1 MVVLDEPGLGPVE
14 VFEQPP
20 SRRRFSPGDV
30 LRLVIGLALV
40 GVGTL
45 VARTARSTLEGLETD
60 LVEAFGRLPDGVETA
75 LLTFAQLFTSVVP
88 AIAFVV
94 LLVKRRWK
102 VALLLFATTMV
113 SNLAMTAAD
122 VVLSN
127 RALDQVLER
136 LQVQDSVVDAT
147 YPNSHVVAATIA
159 VVTVAAPW
167 LSQQWKRA
175 LWWGVAVLVLL
186 RLMAVAYPAFD
197 VVVAVG
203 VGIASGS
210 LVLLLFGSPSNEPRP
225 EELVDGLVEV
235 GVAPLRIDRRG
246 RVGSS
251 IRYRVD
257 DLVQGELG
265 VTLRTPDEAD
275 ADLLNRAY
283 RSLRFRSSE
292 VGHRFAT
299 LKRRM
304 EHEALA
310 LTLAERRD
318 VRAPRVVQLGTTER
332 GSAFLVTQQPE
343 NRPLVPDDLAEP
355 EVLTSAWRQLGR
367 LHDAGIAHRA
377 ISLEVLRRDDH
388 GAVWLQDFDDAETA
402 PTERD
407 RARDVA
413 ELLTETAAVIGAG
426 PAVTAAVDA
435 LGPDRVAPS
444 VRMLQPLALPPATR
458 ARAKARPE
466 LLDQLRAAVIDA
478 TGAPELELEDLERV
492 KPRTVLI
499 VVASALAFYSL
510 LPQFAN
516 LSDTVSAFG
525 DAELGWIAALVG
537 ASAVTYVFAAISFEG
552 AVPEPVPFAPNL
564 RAQVASS
571 FAGLVGPAGA
581 GGFALT
587 GRFLQRLGIGGSE
600 ATASVAVNAIG
611 GFAVHAVL
619 MVAFIVWSGQ
629 SEFGGFSLPS
639 FGTVLLILAV
649 VLALVGLL
657 VAIGPV
663 RQRFLVPVW
672 RGAKEGVAH
681 IGRVFTNPI
690 RVAGLFGGSLG
701 ISLTYV
707 VAMACAVEAFGGG
720 LAFVEIGAAY
730 LVAVAIAT
738 LAPTPGGLGALES
751 ALIAGLVGF
760 GLDSGAA
767 VSSVL
772 TFRLA
777 TFWLPLL
784 PGWLA
789 LGWMQRN
796 EEL

>member
-1 MVVLDEPGLGPVE
+1 VL
-14 VFEQPP
+14 
-20 SRRRFSPGDV
+20 
-30 LRLVIGLALV
+30 A
-40 GVGTL
+40 
-45 VARTARSTLEGLETD
+45 
-60 LVEAFGRLPDGVETA
+60 
-75 LLTFAQLFTSVVP
+75 
-88 AIAFVV
+88 
-94 LLVKRRWK
+94 
-102 VALLLFATTMV
+102 
-113 SNLAMTAAD
+113 
-122 VVLSN
+122 
-127 RALDQVLER
+127 R
-136 LQVQDSVVDAT
+136 LQVEDSVVDAT

-167 LSQQWKRA
+167 LSQAWKRA
-175 LWWGVAVLVLL
+175 LWWGVAILVLL

-197 VVVAVG
+197 VMVAVG
-203 VGIASGS
+203 VGIATGS

-225 EELVDGLVEV
+225 EELVDGLVRA
-235 GVAPLRIDRRG
+235 GVAPRRIDRQG
-246 RVGSS
+246 RIGSS
-251 IRYRVD
+251 LRYRVD
-257 DLVQGELG
+257 DVALGELG

-299 LKRRM
+299 LKRRV

-310 LTLAERRD
+310 LTLAERHD
-318 VRAPRVVQLGTTER
+318 VGAPRVVRLGTTTR
-332 GSAFLVTQQPE
+332 GSAFLVTRQPDT
-343 NRPLVPDDLAEP
+343 RPLVPEDLADP
-355 EVLTSAWRQLGR
+355 AVLDSAWQQLGR
-367 LHDAGIAHRA
+367 LHDAGIAHRR
-377 ISLEVLRRDDH
+377 ISLEVLRRDDR
-388 GAVWLQDFDDAETA
+388 GTVLIQDFDDSETA
-402 PTERD
+402 PSERD
-407 RARDVA
+407 RARDIA
-413 ELLTETAAVIGAG
+413 ELLTETAAVIGAH
-426 PAVTAAVDA
+426 AAVEAAARNLGSDQLA
-435 LGPDRVAPS
+435 LS

-458 ARAKARPE
+458 GRAKAQPE
-466 LLDQLRAAVIDA
+466 LLDQLRAEVVEA

-525 DAELGWIAALVG
+525 DAEFGWIAALVG

-587 GRFLQRLGIGGSE
+587 GRFLQRLGIGGPE

-639 FGTVLLILAV
+639 FGTVLMILAV
-649 VLALVGLL
+649 VLALIGLL
-657 VAIGPV
+657 VAVGPV

-672 RGAKEGVAH
+672 RGAKEGVTH
-681 IGRVFTNPI
+681 IGRVFTRPT
-690 RVAGLFGGSLG
+690 RVAALFGGSLG